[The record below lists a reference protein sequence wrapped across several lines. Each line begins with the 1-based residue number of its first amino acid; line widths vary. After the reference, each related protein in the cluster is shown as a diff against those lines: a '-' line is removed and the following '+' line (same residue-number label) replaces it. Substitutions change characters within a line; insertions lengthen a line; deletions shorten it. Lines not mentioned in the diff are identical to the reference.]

1 MGTKAPT
8 GSPTTA
14 SPSTSPTKA
23 PTGSP
28 TTSPTKNPTSG
39 PTTSPTKNPT
49 SSPTKTPTSSP
60 TKTPTSSPTTAAPA
74 ISDERLKRDINPVGK
89 SPSGIPTYTFKY
101 REDVGDII
109 GDEVDVESV
118 YFGVMAQDLI
128 KLAPAAVVKS
138 LDGYYRVD
146 YSKIDVDFA
155 KLAGGGAMAD

>member
-1 MGTKAPT
+1 MGT
-8 GSPTTA
+8 S
-14 SPSTSPTKA
+14 S
-23 PTGSP
+23 
-28 TTSPTKNPTSG
+28 

-49 SSPTKTPTSSP
+49 SSPTKNPTSSP
-60 TKTPTSSPTTAAPA
+60 TKNPTP
-74 ISDERLKRDINPVGK
+74 SDDRLKRDINPVGK

-101 REDVGDII
+101 SEDVGDII

>member
-1 MGTKAPT
+1 MGTPTKAPT

-14 SPSTSPTKA
+14 SP
-23 PTGSP
+23 
-28 TTSPTKNPTSG
+28 TTSPTKNPTTS
-39 PTTSPTKNPT
+39 PTPSPTKNPT
-49 SSPTKTPTSSP
+49 SSPTKNPTSSP
-60 TKTPTSSPTTAAPA
+60 TKNPTPAA
-74 ISDERLKRDINPVGK
+74 SDERLKRDINPVGK

-146 YSKIDVDFA
+146 YSKIDVD
-155 KLAGGGAMAD
+155 